1 LRYYILDDIVDPLDG
16 QPLRVVNA
24 AVVERSG
31 ELVHRC
37 RFWCAYH
44 GALPD
49 GVSPVDCERC
59 ARQWIVSGELKG
71 TDSSY
76 PIVDGIPRLLPDA
89 PLRESPGAATQES
102 FGYEWE
108 HFDAL
113 LPDYEQEVQN
123 YFYVVPEDKLNDAVI
138 LDAGCG
144 MGRWA
149 HYVCRKSIR
158 RLYALDFSRAI
169 DRAARTLA
177 DMSAAHC
184 IQADIC
190 RLPFRP
196 QTFDFVYS
204 LGVLHHLEN
213 PDLGMASLV
222 KSMKE
227 NGSLLVYLYYALE
240 NRPAFY
246 RIIFRAITWA
256 RRTTS
261 KLSKPWM
268 HRLAWVI
275 GLGIYLPLAKFAWL
289 LEKIGLKDAAK
300 NIPLYHYRNATIR
313 FMVGDA
319 FDRFATPIENRYT
332 RAEIEAWLKRYDLLP
347 VFSDRTPYWV
357 AYSQRITGKM
367 NV

>member
-1 LRYYILDDIVDPLDG
+1 LRYYILDDVVDPLDG

-24 AVVERSG
+24 MVVERSG
-31 ELVHRC
+31 EKANRC

-44 GALPD
+44 GASPD
-49 GVSPVDCERC
+49 GVPLTDCERC
-59 ARQWIVSGELKG
+59 AWQWIVSGELKG
-71 TDSSY
+71 GNSSY
-76 PIVDGIPRLLPDA
+76 PIIDGIPRLLPDE
-89 PLRESPGAATQES
+89 PLRQSPGAATQES

-123 YFYVVPEDKLNDAVI
+123 YFHIVPENKLEDAMI

-149 HYVCRKSIR
+149 HYVCRKPIR
-158 RLYALDFSRAI
+158 RLYALDFSRSI
-169 DRAARTLA
+169 DRSARTLA
-177 DMSAAHC
+177 NMNVAHC
-184 IQADIC
+184 IQADVC

-227 NGSLLVYLYYALE
+227 NGALLVYLYYALE

-246 RIIFRAITWA
+246 RAIFGVITWA
-256 RRTTS
+256 RRMTS
-261 KLSKPWM
+261 KLPKPWM

-275 GLGIYLPLAKFAWL
+275 GVCIYLPLARFAWL
-289 LEKIGLKDAAK
+289 LEKIGLRRAAK

-319 FDRFATPIENRYT
+319 FDRFATPIENRYKRT
-332 RAEIEAWLKRYDLLP
+332 EIEAWLNRYDLSP
-347 VFSDRTPYWV
+347 VFSERTPYWV
-357 AYSQRITGKM
+357 AYSQRISGKM